1 MDFLS
6 KLFYSDVFFTFIIE
20 YPDFIKF
27 IISVIFIISFFT
39 ILFWWM
45 TEQDKKLS
53 ILIGIIAI
61 AVLYYNYS
69 VNHGVDGINYYVN
82 QNPNGLYSKQITE
95 HCIPEYLNEYKTAE
109 FYPFVLSCVQKY
121 AEYLT
126 KTQNRQIKNEYEMKN
141 RQIELNNRRQEEQK
155 VKEKF
160 NIGN

>member
-1 MDFLS
+1 MS
-6 KLFYSDVFFTFIIE
+6 
-20 YPDFIKF
+20 
-27 IISVIFIISFFT
+27 
-39 ILFWWM
+39 
-45 TEQDKKLS
+45 EQDKKLF
-53 ILIGIIAI
+53 ILIGIIAT
-61 AVLYYNYS
+61 AVLYYGYS

-95 HCIPEYLNEYKTAE
+95 HCIPEYLNEYKTSE

-126 KTQNRQIKNEYEMKN
+126 ETQNRQIKNEYEMKK
-141 RQIELNNRRQEEQK
+141 RQIEFNNRLQEEQK